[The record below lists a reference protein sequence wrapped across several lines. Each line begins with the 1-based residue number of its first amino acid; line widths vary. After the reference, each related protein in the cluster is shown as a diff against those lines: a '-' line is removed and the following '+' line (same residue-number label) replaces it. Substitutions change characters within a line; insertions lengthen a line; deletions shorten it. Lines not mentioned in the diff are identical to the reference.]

1 MPGGLSPSLSR
12 QLRGATVRGMIRDPF
27 LVTQGIH
34 NFRDYG
40 GWETRGGGRVRSGLL
55 YRSGHHVE
63 ATDEDLAA
71 IAPLGIHTVID
82 LRGESERSAHPCRRV
97 EGFAGEVVFYEGETT
112 SSPPHMDI
120 EPGMTAS
127 DFARERM
134 LAVYTRMPDNP
145 AMIDMFG
152 RYLNIL
158 VEREGAS
165 LVHCYAGK
173 DRTGIAATMLLHIL
187 GVSEDDQRREFLR
200 TNDSPTFDI
209 LARQSLPGIE
219 ARLGR
224 RLDEGAARDLL
235 GVRDEYLDR
244 YIEIASKRHGSFD
257 GYLERAI
264 GVDDALRDALIAR
277 FVA

>member
-1 MPGGLSPSLSR
+1 
-12 QLRGATVRGMIRDPF
+12 MIRDAF
-27 LVTQGIH
+27 LDTQGIH

-40 GWETRGGGRVRSGLL
+40 GWKTRGGGTVRTGLL

-63 ATDEDLAA
+63 ATDRDLSA

-82 LRGESERSAHPCRRV
+82 LRGQSERSAHPCRRV
-97 EGFAGEVVFYEGETT
+97 EGFDGEVVFYDGETT

-120 EPGMTAS
+120 DPDMTAS
-127 DFARERM
+127 DFACERM

-173 DRTGIAATMLLHIL
+173 DRTGVAATMLLHIL

-200 TNDSPTFDI
+200 TNDSPTFDV

-224 RLDEGAARDLL
+224 KLDEGAAKDLL
-235 GVRDEYLDR
+235 GVR
-244 YIEIASKRHGSFD
+244 
-257 GYLERAI
+257 
-264 GVDDALRDALIAR
+264 
-277 FVA
+277 

>member
-1 MPGGLSPSLSR
+1 MTGHA
-12 QLRGATVRGMIRDPF
+12 ATVARMIREPF
-27 LVTQGIH
+27 LETRGIH

-40 GWETRGGGRVRSGLL
+40 GWKTRSGGQVRTGLL
-55 YRSGHHVE
+55 FRSGHHVE

-82 LRGESERSAHPCRRV
+82 LRGASERAARPCRRV
-97 EGFAGEVVFYEGETT
+97 EGFDGEVLFYDGETT

-120 EPGMTAS
+120 GPDTSAA

-145 AMIDMFG
+145 AMIEMFG
-152 RYLNIL
+152 RYLTIL
-158 VEREGAS
+158 AQREGAS

-173 DRTGIAATMLLHIL
+173 DRTGVAATMLLHIL
-187 GVSEDDQRREFLR
+187 GVAEEDQRREFLR
-200 TNDSPTFDI
+200 TNDSPTFDV

-219 ARLGR
+219 KRLGR
-224 RLDEGAARDLL
+224 KLDESAAKDLL
-235 GVRDEYLDR
+235 GVREEYLDR
-244 YIEIASKRHGSFD
+244 YLDIATERHGSFD
-257 GYLERAI
+257 GYLEQAI

>member
-1 MPGGLSPSLSR
+1 
-12 QLRGATVRGMIRDPF
+12 MIREAF
-27 LVTQGIH
+27 LDTQGIH

-40 GWETRGGGRVRSGLL
+40 GWKTRGGGTVRTGLL

-63 ATDEDLAA
+63 ATDRDLSA

-82 LRGESERSAHPCRRV
+82 LRGQSERSAHPCRRV
-97 EGFAGEVVFYEGETT
+97 EGFDGEVVFYDGETT

-120 EPGMTAS
+120 DPDMTAS
-127 DFARERM
+127 DFACERM

-173 DRTGIAATMLLHIL
+173 DRTGVAATMLLHIL

-200 TNDSPTFDI
+200 TNDSPTFDV

-224 RLDEGAARDLL
+224 KLDEGAAKDLL
-235 GVRDEYLDR
+235 GVREEYLDR
-244 YIEIASKRHGSFD
+244 YLEIAGQRHGSFD

>member
-1 MPGGLSPSLSR
+1 MR
-12 QLRGATVRGMIRDPF
+12 MRCATATVTAMIRDPF
-27 LVTQGIH
+27 LKTQGIH

-40 GWETRGGGRVRSGLL
+40 GWATKDGGAVRTGLL
-55 YRSGHHVE
+55 FRSGHHVG
-63 ATDEDLAA
+63 ATDADLAA
-71 IAPLGIHTVID
+71 IAPLDIHTVID
-82 LRGESERSAHPCRRV
+82 LRGESERSANPCRRV
-97 EGFAGEVVFYEGETT
+97 EGFDGEVLFYEGETT

-120 EPGMTAS
+120 DPEMSAG
-127 DFARERM
+127 DFARQRM

-158 VEREGAS
+158 ANRDGAS

-173 DRTGIAATMLLHIL
+173 DRTGVAATMLLHIL
-187 GVSEDDQRREFLR
+187 GVSEENQRREFLR
-200 TNDSPTFDI
+200 TNDSPTFEV

-224 RLDEGAARDLL
+224 KLDDGAAKDLL
-235 GVRDEYLDR
+235 GVREEYLDR
-244 YIEIASKRHGSFD
+244 FLEIASDRHGSFD
-257 GYLERAI
+257 GYLEQAI
-264 GVDDALRDALIAR
+264 GVDEALRDALITR

>member
-1 MPGGLSPSLSR
+1 MSH
-12 QLRGATVRGMIRDPF
+12 GAATLAHMIRDPF
-27 LVTQGIH
+27 LETQGIH

-40 GWETRGGGRVRSGLL
+40 GWRTKGGGQVRNGLL

-82 LRGESERSAHPCRRV
+82 LRGESERSANPCRRV
-97 EGFAGEVVFYEGETT
+97 EGFDGEVVFYEGETT

-120 EPGMTAS
+120 DPEMTAA

-145 AMIDMFG
+145 AMIEMFG

-158 VEREGAS
+158 AERDGAS

-173 DRTGIAATMLLHIL
+173 DRTGVAATMLLHIL

-200 TNDSPTFDI
+200 TNESPTFEI

-224 RLDEGAARDLL
+224 KLDEGAARDLL
-235 GVRDEYLDR
+235 GVREEYLDR
-244 YIEIASKRHGSFD
+244 YLGIASERHGSFD

>member
-1 MPGGLSPSLSR
+1 MSHTA
-12 QLRGATVRGMIRDPF
+12 ATVAGMIREPF
-27 LVTQGIH
+27 LDTQGIH

-40 GWETRGGGRVRSGLL
+40 GWNTRGGGTVKTGLL

-63 ATDEDLAA
+63 ATDQDLSA
-71 IAPLGIHTVID
+71 IAPLGIRTVID
-82 LRGESERSAHPCRRV
+82 LRGASERSANPCRRV
-97 EGFAGEVVFYEGETT
+97 EGFDGEVLFYDGETT

-120 EPGMTAS
+120 DPDMAAS
-127 DFARERM
+127 DFARDRM

-158 VEREGAS
+158 VERDGAS

-173 DRTGIAATMLLHIL
+173 DRTGVAATMLLHIL

-200 TNDSPTFDI
+200 TNESPTFDI

-224 RLDEGAARDLL
+224 KLDEGAARDLL
-235 GVRDEYLDR
+235 GVREEYLDR
-244 YIEIASKRHGSFD
+244 YLDIASERHGSFD
-257 GYLERAI
+257 GYLEKAI

>member
-1 MPGGLSPSLSR
+1 
-12 QLRGATVRGMIRDPF
+12 MIRDAF
-27 LVTQGIH
+27 LDTQGIH

-40 GWETRGGGRVRSGLL
+40 GWKTRGGGTVRTGLL

-63 ATDEDLAA
+63 ATDTDLSA
-71 IAPLGIHTVID
+71 IAPLGIHTVVD
-82 LRGESERSAHPCRRV
+82 LRGQSERSAHPCRRV
-97 EGFAGEVVFYEGETT
+97 EGFDGEVVFYEGETT

-120 EPGMTAS
+120 DPDTTAS

-173 DRTGIAATMLLHIL
+173 DRTGVAATMLLHIL

-200 TNDSPTFDI
+200 TNDSPTFDV

-224 RLDEGAARDLL
+224 KLDEGAAKDLL
-235 GVRDEYLDR
+235 GVREEYIDR
-244 YIEIASKRHGSFD
+244 YLEIAGQRHGSFD

>member
-1 MPGGLSPSLSR
+1 
-12 QLRGATVRGMIRDPF
+12 MIRDAF
-27 LVTQGIH
+27 LDTQGIH

-40 GWETRGGGRVRSGLL
+40 GWKTRGGGTVRTGLL

-63 ATDEDLAA
+63 ATDTDLSA
-71 IAPLGIHTVID
+71 IGPLGIHTVID
-82 LRGESERSAHPCRRV
+82 LRGQSERSAHPCRRV
-97 EGFAGEVVFYEGETT
+97 EGFDGEVVFYEGETT

-120 EPGMTAS
+120 DPDTTAS

-173 DRTGIAATMLLHIL
+173 DRTGVAATMLLHIL

-200 TNDSPTFDI
+200 TNDSPTFDV

-224 RLDEGAARDLL
+224 KLDEGAAKDLL
-235 GVRDEYLDR
+235 GVREEYLDR
-244 YIEIASKRHGSFD
+244 YLEIAGQRHGSFD

>member
-1 MPGGLSPSLSR
+1 MSH
-12 QLRGATVRGMIRDPF
+12 GAATFARMIRDPF
-27 LVTQGIH
+27 LETQGIH

-40 GWETRGGGRVRSGLL
+40 GWKTQGGGQVRTGLL

-63 ATDEDLAA
+63 ATNEDLAA

-82 LRGESERSAHPCRRV
+82 LRGESERSANPCRRV
-97 EGFAGEVVFYEGETT
+97 EGFDGEVVFYEGETT

-120 EPGMTAS
+120 DPEMTAS

-145 AMIDMFG
+145 AMIEMFG
-152 RYLNIL
+152 RYLTIL
-158 VEREGAS
+158 AEREGAS

-173 DRTGIAATMLLHIL
+173 DRTGVAATMLLHIL

-200 TNDSPTFDI
+200 TNESPTFDI

-224 RLDEGAARDLL
+224 KLDESAAKDLL
-235 GVRDEYLDR
+235 GVREEYLER
-244 YIEIASKRHGSFD
+244 YLEIARERHGSLD

>member
-1 MPGGLSPSLSR
+1 MHS
-12 QLRGATVRGMIRDPF
+12 MIRDPF

-40 GWETRGGGRVRSGLL
+40 GWSTRGGGRVRSGLL

-63 ATDEDLAA
+63 ATDDDLRA

-82 LRGESERSAHPCRRV
+82 LRGESERSANPCRRV
-97 EGFAGEVVFYEGETT
+97 EGFDGEVLFYDGETT

-120 EPGMTAS
+120 DPGMTAS

-152 RYLNIL
+152 RYLRIL
-158 VEREGAS
+158 AERDGAS

-187 GVSEDDQRREFLR
+187 GVSEDDQRDEFLR

-224 RLDEGAARDLL
+224 KLDEGAARDLL
-235 GVRDEYLDR
+235 GVREEYLDR
-244 YIEIASKRHGSFD
+244 FLDIAGERHGSFD
-257 GYLERAI
+257 AYLDKAI
-264 GVDDALRDALIAR
+264 GVDDALREALIAR

>member
-1 MPGGLSPSLSR
+1 M
-12 QLRGATVRGMIRDPF
+12 RGAIGPVTVAGMIRDPF
-27 LVTQGIH
+27 IETQGIH

-40 GWETRGGGRVRSGLL
+40 GWPTRDGKRVRTGLL
-55 YRSGHHVE
+55 FRSGHHVE

-82 LRGESERSAHPCRRV
+82 LRGASERQAHPCRRV
-97 EGFAGEVVFYEGETT
+97 QGFDGEVVFYDGETT

-120 EPGMTAS
+120 EPGTTAG
-127 DFARERM
+127 DFARGRM

-145 AMIDMFG
+145 AMIAMFG
-152 RYLNIL
+152 RYLRIL
-158 VEREGAS
+158 AGRDGAS
-165 LVHCYAGK
+165 LVHCFAGK
-173 DRTGIAATMLLHIL
+173 DRTGVAATMLLHIL
-187 GVSEDDQRREFLR
+187 GVSEEDQYREFLR

-219 ARLGR
+219 ARLGCKI
-224 RLDEGAARDLL
+224 DDAAARDLL
-235 GVRDEYLDR
+235 GVREEYLDR
-244 YIEIASKRHGSFD
+244 FVDVASARHGGFD
-257 GYLERAI
+257 GYLEQRI

>member
-1 MPGGLSPSLSR
+1 
-12 QLRGATVRGMIRDPF
+12 MIRDAF
-27 LVTQGIH
+27 LDTQGIH

-40 GWETRGGGRVRSGLL
+40 GWKTRGGGTVRTGLL

-63 ATDEDLAA
+63 ATDTDLSA
-71 IAPLGIHTVID
+71 IAPLGIHTVVD
-82 LRGESERSAHPCRRV
+82 LRGQSERSAHPCRRV
-97 EGFAGEVVFYEGETT
+97 EGFDGEVVFYEGETT

-120 EPGMTAS
+120 DPDTTAS

-173 DRTGIAATMLLHIL
+173 DRTGVAATMLLHIL

-200 TNDSPTFDI
+200 TNDSPTFDV

-224 RLDEGAARDLL
+224 KLDEGAAKDLL
-235 GVRDEYLDR
+235 GVREEYLDR
-244 YIEIASKRHGSFD
+244 YLEIAGQRHGSFD

-264 GVDDALRDALIAR
+264 GVDDALREALIAR

>member
-1 MPGGLSPSLSR
+1 
-12 QLRGATVRGMIRDPF
+12 MIRDAF
-27 LVTQGIH
+27 LDTQGIH

-40 GWETRGGGRVRSGLL
+40 GWKTRGGGTVRTGLL

-63 ATDEDLAA
+63 ATDTDLSA
-71 IAPLGIHTVID
+71 IAPLGIHTVVD
-82 LRGESERSAHPCRRV
+82 LRGQSERSAHPCRRV
-97 EGFAGEVVFYEGETT
+97 EGFDGEVVFYEGETT

-120 EPGMTAS
+120 DPDTTAS

-173 DRTGIAATMLLHIL
+173 DRTGVAATMLLHIL

-200 TNDSPTFDI
+200 TNDSPTFDV

-224 RLDEGAARDLL
+224 KLDEGAAKDLL
-235 GVRDEYLDR
+235 GVREEYLDR
-244 YIEIASKRHGSFD
+244 YLEIAGQRHGSFD

>member
-1 MPGGLSPSLSR
+1 MSH
-12 QLRGATVRGMIRDPF
+12 GAATFARMIRDPF
-27 LVTQGIH
+27 LETQGIH

-40 GWETRGGGRVRSGLL
+40 GWKTQGGGQVRTGLL
-55 YRSGHHVE
+55 YRSGHHVV
-63 ATDEDLAA
+63 ATNEDLAA

-82 LRGESERSAHPCRRV
+82 LRGESERSANPCRRV
-97 EGFAGEVVFYEGETT
+97 EGFDGEVVFYEGETT

-120 EPGMTAS
+120 DPEMTAS

-145 AMIDMFG
+145 AMIEMFG
-152 RYLNIL
+152 RYLTIL
-158 VEREGAS
+158 AEREGAS

-173 DRTGIAATMLLHIL
+173 DRTGVAATMLLHIL

-200 TNDSPTFDI
+200 TNESPTFDI

-224 RLDEGAARDLL
+224 KLDESAAKDLL
-235 GVRDEYLDR
+235 GVREEYLER
-244 YIEIASKRHGSFD
+244 YLEIARERHGSLD

>member
-1 MPGGLSPSLSR
+1 
-12 QLRGATVRGMIRDPF
+12 MIREPF
-27 LVTQGIH
+27 LDTQGIH

-40 GWETRGGGRVRSGLL
+40 GWTTQGGGTVRTGLL

-63 ATDEDLAA
+63 ATDADLAA

-82 LRGESERSAHPCRRV
+82 LRGASERGANPCRRV
-97 EGFAGEVVFYEGETT
+97 EGFDGEVLFYDGETT

-120 EPGMTAS
+120 DPDMPAR
-127 DFARERM
+127 DFARQRM

-145 AMIDMFG
+145 AMIAMFG
-152 RYLNIL
+152 RYLKAL
-158 VEREGAS
+158 AERDGAS

-173 DRTGIAATMLLHIL
+173 DRTGVAATMLLHIL

-200 TNDSPTFDI
+200 TNDSPTFAV

-224 RLDEGAARDLL
+224 KLDEGAAQDLL
-235 GVRDEYLDR
+235 GVREEYLDR
-244 YIEIASKRHGSFD
+244 YLEIARERHGSFD

-264 GVDDALRDALIAR
+264 GVDDALREALIAR